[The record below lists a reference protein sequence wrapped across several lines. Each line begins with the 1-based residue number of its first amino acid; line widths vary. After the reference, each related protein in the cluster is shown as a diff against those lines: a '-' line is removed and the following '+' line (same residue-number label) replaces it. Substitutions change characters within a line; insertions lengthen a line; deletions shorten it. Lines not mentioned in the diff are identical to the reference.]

1 MVYAEVENDEELMY
15 SYQLVDDNDRG
26 GYGVWV
32 STGPLSG
39 YYAERGIEEFE
50 DALGIFF
57 DVVKHKEF
65 C

>member
-26 GYGVWV
+26 GYAIWV
-32 STGPLSG
+32 STGPIRG
-39 YYAERGIEEFE
+39 FFAKRGIEDFE
-50 DALGIFF
+50 DALQEFF
-57 DVVKHKEF
+57 DVVKTKEL